1 MTRTRIALTTFVAF
15 FVSQVMAVLIHGF
28 VLAADY
34 EPFDGTLLRSGADAW
49 QFIFLPVAH
58 LAFICGLVWVYTH
71 AQLTGSR
78 ARQGLTLGVV
88 GWITGQVP
96 VWLLWY
102 AEQPWPGSLVVKQL
116 GLELVSSL
124 LIAFTIVFIARQS
137 ASAPVLADCTKMS
150 PPEDG
155 SAGSLT
161 WGKVATPVIVRLT
174 GHVRSGMTLGKYL
187 ARSPQG

>member
-28 VLAADY
+28 VLAAAY

-88 GWITGQVP
+88 GWIMGQVP
-96 VWLLWY
+96 VWLMWY

-116 GLELVSSL
+116 GLEFVWSL
-124 LIAFTIVFIARQS
+124 LIAFTIVFIARRS
-137 ASAPVLADCTKMS
+137 VSAPILATAHNDEPS
-150 PPEDG
+150 RGRLDEI
-155 SAGSLT
+155 
-161 WGKVATPVIVRLT
+161 TPLEQT
-174 GHVRSGMTLGKYL
+174 SQHL
-187 ARSPQG
+187 

>member
-1 MTRTRIALTTFVAF
+1 MTRTRIALATFVAF

-34 EPFDGTLLRSGADAW
+34 EPFDGTLLRSGADPW

-71 AQLTGSR
+71 AQLAGSR

-88 GWITGQVP
+88 GWIMGQVP

-137 ASAPVLADCTKMS
+137 VAAPVLAT
-150 PPEDG
+150 
-155 SAGSLT
+155 T
-161 WGKVATPVIVRLT
+161 QR
-174 GHVRSGMTLGKYL
+174 
-187 ARSPQG
+187 

>member
-78 ARQGLTLGVV
+78 ARQGLTLGSL
-88 GWITGQVP
+88 GGSWDRFRYGCCGTRNSHGQDR
-96 VWLLWY
+96 
-102 AEQPWPGSLVVKQL
+102 
-116 GLELVSSL
+116 SS
-124 LIAFTIVFIARQS
+124 
-137 ASAPVLADCTKMS
+137 
-150 PPEDG
+150 
-155 SAGSLT
+155 
-161 WGKVATPVIVRLT
+161 
-174 GHVRSGMTLGKYL
+174 
-187 ARSPQG
+187 

>member
-88 GWITGQVP
+88 VVGYRTGSGM
-96 VWLLWY
+96 
-102 AEQPWPGSLVVKQL
+102 AVVVR
-116 GLELVSSL
+116 GT
-124 LIAFTIVFIARQS
+124 AMARIARRK
-137 ASAPVLADCTKMS
+137 ATRTRARIVAADRIHDRLHRPAIGVCAGTRDCTKMS

-155 SAGSLT
+155 STGSLT
-161 WGKVATPVIVRLT
+161 
-174 GHVRSGMTLGKYL
+174 
-187 ARSPQG
+187 